1 MSHYE
6 LHRSTTA
13 VTTIPE
19 ERIFLVDR
27 KAATKAPEAHA
38 KAQMMTEAAHVA
50 FARDALASPPSEDR
64 APALAQV
71 PTDVLVAAAQTA
83 TRQWAS
89 RAFNFCAI
97 VNAKSGRCTENCA
110 WCAQSRHF
118 KADVA
123 QYPLIDEAKAL
134 EAARKAA
141 AAGCSR
147 FSLVTSGRKL
157 SAREVRETAALV
169 RAIRRETNLEVC
181 LSSGLLKQSELEEL
195 RRAGA
200 SRFHCNLE
208 AAAPVFKKLCTTHTT
223 EDKIATLAAARR
235 AGMDVCSGGII
246 GMGETESDRIDL
258 ALTLRRLEIPSIP
271 INVLVPIAGTP
282 LETASLISDE
292 EILRTV
298 AIFRLINPSAWL
310 RFAGGRARLSESL
323 QLAAM
328 KAGIN
333 SAIAGDMLTTAG
345 TAVDNDRRL
354 VAQAAYGFEEDD
366 VRAVDAAHIWH
377 PYAGT
382 VTPPPVEVVAAAR
395 GTRITLADGREL
407 IDGISSWWCAAFGHN
422 PPEVVNAIR
431 RQSET
436 LSHVMFAGFTHK
448 PAADL
453 AQKLIALAPK
463 GLQKV
468 FFVDSGSVAVEAAMK
483 MALHYQV
490 ALGQGTRTNFFA
502 LEAGYHGD
510 TANAMS
516 VSDPEAAMHR
526 IYQSALPKRI
536 FIASPQSRFDGEWQ
550 DIDRERLE
558 KAFAEHA
565 HEAAGFILEPIVQAA
580 NAMRFYHPEY
590 LRHARRLC
598 TEYGVVLIADEIATG
613 FGRTGR
619 TFASD
624 WAGITPDI
632 MTVGKALTAGVL
644 PLAAVLATNPLADAV
659 SSIAGMGFMH
669 GPTFMANP
677 LACAAAGA
685 ALDLYASRDWAAE
698 VRRIEAALKAEL
710 EVFRTG
716 PAVRDVRVCG
726 AIGVVELDRTMPA
739 AAVQHEFVSRGVWIR
754 PIGNLLYLMP
764 PYITTNAEIHTLAAA
779 MREVLNLSIK
789 ST

>member
-1 MSHYE
+1 MG
-6 LHRSTTA
+6 LACLQFLRHRQ
-13 VTTIPE
+13 
-19 ERIFLVDR
+19 R
-27 KAATKAPEAHA
+27 
-38 KAQMMTEAAHVA
+38 
-50 FARDALASPPSEDR
+50 
-64 APALAQV
+64 
-71 PTDVLVAAAQTA
+71 
-83 TRQWAS
+83 
-89 RAFNFCAI
+89 
-97 VNAKSGRCTENCA
+97 KSGRCTENCA

-208 AAAPVFKKLCTTHTT
+208 AAAPVFKKLCTTRAIS
-223 EDKIATLAAARR
+223 DKIATLAAARR

-282 LETASLISDE
+282 LETTSLISDE

-328 KAGIN
+328 QAGIN

-448 PAADL
+448 PAAEL
-453 AQKLIALAPK
+453 AKKLIALAPK

-536 FIASPQSRFDGEWQ
+536 FIASPLSRFGGEWQ
-550 DIDRERLE
+550 DVDRERLE
-558 KAFAEHA
+558 KAFAEHG

-590 LRHARRLC
+590 LRHVRRLC

-644 PLAAVLATNPLADAV
+644 PLAAVLATNPLADASPRLPAWALCTGLPSWPIPWRV
-659 SSIAGMGFMH
+659 LQRAPHLTFTQAATGRPRCGESKPRSRPSLKSFAR
-669 GPTFMANP
+669 GPPYATCV
-677 LACAAAGA
+677 CAAPSALLSLTVQCRQRPCSTSSSRAASGFA
-685 ALDLYASRDWAAE
+685 PSATFCTSCRPTSRPTPKSTRLQRPCARCSTSPSKALDL
-698 VRRIEAALKAEL
+698 RRNGVPFFQLLLTK
-710 EVFRTG
+710 
-716 PAVRDVRVCG
+716 G
-726 AIGVVELDRTMPA
+726 APQGVVDIIAYLCTFRRSP
-739 AAVQHEFVSRGVWIR
+739 SR
-754 PIGNLLYLMP
+754 
-764 PYITTNAEIHTLAAA
+764 ITIPSALHLP
-779 MREVLNLSIK
+779 R
-789 ST
+789 